1 MLGFLT
7 KSNKT
12 SKDHTDNPEAEMDL
26 FDHLDELRTRIFR
39 MILYI
44 IAGMGLAWSFSKYV
58 YNFLL
63 APLQSALGTENTTVM
78 SDIMQGFY
86 LTMQLSMIV
95 GLIIAA
101 PFILGELWG
110 FIKPALTP
118 EEQRPVRYLTPF
130 AALLFFAGVGVS
142 YISLPIIY
150 SWMTS
155 FLPDGTQLLQQVQ
168 QAIIFAAK
176 MMLGCGLLFEL
187 PVLLL
192 FLSRIGVIN
201 EKMLLT
207 YWRHAVVLI
216 FLLAAVFTP
225 SPDPISMMMMALPLT
240 ILYGLS
246 ILLVRSFSK
255 GSNGDGKQMSTAT
268 MISVCLAPLVIIGI
282 SLYWW
287 SGHHTIKPK
296 SDITYNINTTT
307 RDVAALKK
315 EIEDLK
321 AKPATPAPIVD
332 SSLKAQ
338 LDAQKAEIAELKK
351 ELSDLKEKLKPI
363 IEATPMPVS
372 TPNPEQTSRLR

>member
-7 KSNKT
+7 KSNK
-12 SKDHTDNPEAEMDL
+12 SPKNHSDNPEAEMDL

-44 IAGMGLAWSFSKYV
+44 VVGMGLAWSFSGYV

-63 APLQSALGTENTTVM
+63 SPLQSALGTENTTVM

-101 PFILGELWG
+101 PFILSELWG

-201 EKMLLT
+201 EKILLT

-296 SDITYNINTTT
+296 SDITDNINTTKK
-307 RDVAALKK
+307 DVATIKK
-315 EIEDLK
+315 ELDELK
-321 AKPATPAPIVD
+321 TKSAMTVVD
-332 SSLKAQ
+332 NNLKAQ
-338 LDAQKAEIAELKK
+338 LDAQKAEIESLKK
-351 ELSDLKEKLKPI
+351 ELADLKEKLKPQL
-363 IEATPMPVS
+363 EPSPAPDP
-372 TPNPEQTSRLR
+372 TPNPEQTQTTGQ